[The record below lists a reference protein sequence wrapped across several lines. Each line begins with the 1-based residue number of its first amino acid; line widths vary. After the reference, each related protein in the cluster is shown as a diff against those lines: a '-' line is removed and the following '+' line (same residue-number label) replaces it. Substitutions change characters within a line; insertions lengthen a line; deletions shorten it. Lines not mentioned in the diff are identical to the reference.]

1 MSRKEILCDSCEAV
15 FRIAHN
21 MDEWSY
27 GISYCHFCSEKLN
40 KEEQDELFDEPEDED
55 Y

>member
-1 MSRKEILCDSCEAV
+1 MSRKEILCDVCEAV

-21 MDEWSY
+21 MDEWSD
-27 GISYCHFCSEKLN
+27 GVKYCPFCSEN
-40 KEEQDELFDEPEDED
+40 IEEDNEDELFDEEEDEA

>member
-1 MSRKEILCDSCEAV
+1 
-15 FRIAHN
+15 

-27 GISYCHFCSEKLN
+27 EVKYCPFCSEN
-40 KEEQDELFDEPEDED
+40 IKEEHEDVLFDEDEDED